1 MPVVLPG
8 STILVTGANGYIAA
22 WIVRTLLEKGYNV
35 RGTVRSKEK
44 GIRMQEI
51 FEKYGD
57 KFGYV
62 LVPDITKE
70 GAFDD
75 AVKCVDAIAHTASP
89 VNFSTVDPQDLIQPA
104 VRGIKSILR
113 SATQK
118 GSNVQRI
125 VFTSSTAAV
134 LEVDPKPRIFSEDD
148 WNTQSVAWVER
159 DGKDAHP
166 ITKYRASKT
175 LAEQAA
181 WKFVEE
187 NKAMIKW
194 DLVVL
199 NPPFVFGPITHD
211 VPTLSALGLSA
222 GMFHSIV
229 VGHSDAGGKTPQEL
243 RSTGNCW
250 IDVRDLAE
258 GEVLAFRK
266 EEVANQRVI
275 ICAGAF
281 VWQEWL
287 DVANSIA
294 PDHLPS
300 HSNLPKGVPISS
312 SDPEI
317 VYQIQYDTSK
327 ADRLL
332 GIKYRTKEELIKDTF
347 ADYEARGW

>member
-1 MPVVLPG
+1 
-8 STILVTGANGYIAA
+8 
-22 WIVRTLLEKGYNV
+22 
-35 RGTVRSKEK
+35 
-44 GIRMQEI
+44 
-51 FEKYGD
+51 
-57 KFGYV
+57 
-62 LVPDITKE
+62 
-70 GAFDD
+70 
-75 AVKCVDAIAHTASP
+75 
-89 VNFSTVDPQDLIQPA
+89 
-104 VRGIKSILR
+104 
-113 SATQK
+113 
-118 GSNVQRI
+118 
-125 VFTSSTAAV
+125 
-134 LEVDPKPRIFSEDD
+134 
-148 WNTQSVAWVER
+148 
-159 DGKDAHP
+159 
-166 ITKYRASKT
+166 
-175 LAEQAA
+175 
-181 WKFVEE
+181 E
-187 NKAMIKW
+187 NKATIKW

>member
-22 WIVRTLLEKGYNV
+22 WIVRNFLEKGYNV

-57 KFGYV
+57 KFEYV

-118 GSNVQRI
+118 GSN
-125 VFTSSTAAV
+125 
-134 LEVDPKPRIFSEDD
+134 PRIFSEDD

-187 NKAMIKW
+187 NKATIKW

-300 HSNLPKGVPISS
+300 HPNLPKGVPISS

-332 GIKYRTKEELIKDTF
+332 GIKYRTKEDLIKDTF